1 MGTMTASS
9 FPIPSGAS
17 NYDEVSMQQSI
28 LFSDCLKGGNI
39 SDLKNLRMQLYSAAE
54 YSELSYSND
63 DQKQIVVETLRDY
76 AVKALVNT
84 VDHLGSITYK
94 VNDLLDAKVDVVSGT
109 ELRVSCIEQR
119 LRTCQEYM
127 DREGLS

>member
-1 MGTMTASS
+1 MTRYRCSRASCS
-9 FPIPSGAS
+9 QT
-17 NYDEVSMQQSI
+17 VSRE
-28 LFSDCLKGGNI
+28 
-39 SDLKNLRMQLYSAAE
+39 DLKNLRMQLYSAAE